1 MEAKKIAFM
10 IALYITVIGA
20 LNWGFH
26 ACGMNLVEKLANAV
40 GGTEAKM
47 VENGIYYVVAACG
60 LAVGVMYT
68 IHLVQKKDDKK
79 Q

>member
-1 MEAKKIAFM
+1 MDAKKIAF
-10 IALYITVIGA
+10 IVVFYVAVVGG

-40 GGTEAKM
+40 GGENAKS
-47 VENGIYYVVAACG
+47 VENGIYYLVAACA
-60 LAVGVMYT
+60 LAAGVMYGMK
-68 IHLVQKKDDKK
+68 LWKDDHHDK